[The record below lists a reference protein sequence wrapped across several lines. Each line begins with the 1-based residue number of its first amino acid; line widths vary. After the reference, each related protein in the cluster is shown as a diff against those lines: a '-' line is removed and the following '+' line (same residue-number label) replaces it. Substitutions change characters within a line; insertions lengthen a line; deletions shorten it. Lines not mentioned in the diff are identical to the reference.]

1 MSNRSSSRIRYG
13 VIIAALAAACD
24 VEPTPE
30 AAAVCNQPASF
41 EVDPLG
47 DPLLCSSYE
56 PETPAEPIAVTFVN
70 DSDEDIILR
79 GWGCDGYFQLINARF
94 GHIALAPVSCL
105 TEQPPCEWMLR
116 GEGSCVA
123 TCPQAPDIRIA
134 PGRRF
139 ETTWAPLVLVETE
152 LPQACAASPD
162 FYGACRAV
170 KRPVPGGALLTA
182 MFASA
187 SQCGATC
194 ACEAGA
200 EGWCEVQ
207 DLSDLGPPQMR
218 TVSAL
223 YDGVCAAVEFSLR

>member
-1 MSNRSSSRIRYG
+1 VMNRSSLCIRQG
-13 VIIAALAAACD
+13 MIIAAFVVACD
-24 VEPTPE
+24 VEPAP
-30 AAAVCNQPASF
+30 AAAPVCNQPASF

-47 DPLLCSSYE
+47 DPAMCSSYE
-56 PETPAEPIAVTFVN
+56 PETAGEPIVITFVN
-70 DSDEDIILR
+70 DSDEDIVLR
-79 GWGCDGYFQLINARF
+79 GWGCDGYFQLISAR
-94 GHIALAPVSCL
+94 GRITRAPVSCL
-105 TEQPPCEWMLR
+105 TEPPPCEWMLR
-116 GEGSCVA
+116 GEGSCLA

-139 ETTWAPLVLVETE
+139 ETTWAPLVLVEAE

-162 FYGACRAV
+162 LHGACMAV

-182 MFASA
+182 MVASA
-187 SQCGATC
+187 SECGAAC

-207 DLSDLGPPQMR
+207 ELADLGPSQVR

-223 YDGVCAAVEFSLR
+223 YDGVCDAVEFSLR